1 MVCLN
6 LISGCYNLEQRLTT
20 NITLNKARR
29 IILTMPP
36 SFNQPFTL
44 FAFKLG
50 NLDPQ
55 CAHLAQKTSKALA
68 V

>member
-6 LISGCYNLEQRLTT
+6 LISGCYNLEQRLIT

-55 CAHLAQKTSKALA
+55 RAHLAQKTSKALA

>member
-6 LISGCYNLEQRLTT
+6 LISGCYNPEQRLIT

-29 IILTMPP
+29 IILTIPP

-50 NLDPQ
+50 NLDP
-55 CAHLAQKTSKALA
+55 HGFRTAQKTSKALA